1 MGVWVALVR
10 AINLGKRNRV
20 PMAELRKVFEEA
32 GCASVRT
39 YIQSGNVLFE
49 HKKPGRTALERAV
62 AEAFG
67 IDTTIVLRSAEQIQA
82 LASARPFGDETLE
95 AYVMFLADK
104 IPRAG
109 LKELSQLDAADDLLE
124 PVGAD
129 LAVRYPSGFHRAR
142 LTVARVES
150 ILGVPAT
157 LRNWRTVARLA
168 ELAAA
173 VD

>member
-1 MGVWVALVR
+1 VGVWVALLR

-20 PMAELRKVFEEA
+20 PMAELRRVFEDA

-49 HKKPGRTALERAV
+49 HKRPERADLERAV

-67 IDTTIVLRSAEQIQA
+67 IDTAIALRFAKEIQA
-82 LASARPFGDETLE
+82 IASARPFGDETPD

-104 IPRAG
+104 PPRAR
-109 LKELSQLDAADDLLE
+109 LKELSRLDVADDLIE
-124 PVGAD
+124 RVGAD

-168 ELAAA
+168 ELMN
-173 VD
+173 

>member
-1 MGVWVALVR
+1 VGVWVALVR

-20 PMAELRKVFEEA
+20 PMAELRRVFEDA

-39 YIQSGNVLFE
+39 YIQSGNVLFQ
-49 HKKPGRTALERAV
+49 HGAPDRTALERVV
-62 AEAFG
+62 AEEFG
-67 IDTTIVLRSAEQIQA
+67 IETSIVLRSAKQIRA
-82 LASARPFGDETLE
+82 LASARPFGDETPSS
-95 AYVMFLADK
+95 YVMFLADK
-104 IPRAG
+104 PPRPR
-109 LKELSQLDAADDLLE
+109 LKELLQLDVADDLIE

-129 LAVRYPSGFHRAR
+129 LAVQYPTGFHRAR

-157 LRNWRTVARLA
+157 LRNWRTVVRLG